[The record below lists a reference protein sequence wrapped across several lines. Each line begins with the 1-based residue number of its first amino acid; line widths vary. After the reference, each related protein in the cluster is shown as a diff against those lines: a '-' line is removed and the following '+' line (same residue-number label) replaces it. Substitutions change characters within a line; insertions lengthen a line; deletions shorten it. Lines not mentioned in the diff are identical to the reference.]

1 MTGAAMTEHDAFEAT
16 EIVDASGKA
25 YKFVR
30 AVLTDHGDIGR
41 ADEIL
46 TTAQRIAAAAQP
58 RRGLVCRVR
67 VDEGPAD
74 GEPGRVAARRA
85 MSGSR
90 PRFALGAGLPAQVGF
105 VAGAVR

>member
-1 MTGAAMTEHDAFEAT
+1 MTGAARTEHDAFEAT

-46 TTAQRIAAAAQP
+46 ATAQRIAAA
-58 RRGLVCRVR
+58 GLEETRQAVHALR
-67 VDEGPAD
+67 VDTLPLAKELARASETHAAHPLTWVYPSA
-74 GEPGRVAARRA
+74 PGVRR
-85 MSGSR
+85 
-90 PRFALGAGLPAQVGF
+90 
-105 VAGAVR
+105 